1 MALARLLDLLTSLVA
16 AEDHAAV
23 DELRTRL
30 AQRRFRVLVVGEAKR
45 GKSTLVNALLGRPLL
60 PVGVTPVTAVATEIR
75 GGSPTRLEVR
85 YRDGRN
91 CREPVEALADL
102 VTEHGNPD
110 NQRGVER
117 ITAYVDAPLLSG
129 EVELVDTPGTGSV
142 FAHNTAEATATLDT
156 MDAAVLL
163 LSADPPI
170 SDSEREL
177 LAAARDRS
185 VSLFVV
191 LNKVDRLDPSERAES
206 LRFTTDVTTRAL
218 GAPVPVYPLSSSR
231 ALAARQDCDEAGLA
245 ASGLTD
251 FETALAGY
259 LTTGRRRDLPRSLA
273 GHAHRLAAR
282 TRDEAALT
290 LRAAEMTAGDA
301 AAQVA
306 RFRRHLDG
314 LDERRRDA
322 MDVINAT
329 AARLLADLN
338 DATRW
343 ETPGLTAQVHAAVT
357 AHLDGP
363 LASVDAAT
371 IERDGRTYT
380 VKQTRHAVD
389 AWRAQRAKVLDDGL
403 AALDRRLTEGIS
415 REVDDVRR
423 AACQLLD
430 LQLAVP
436 TTAGSL
442 LSDTGADYDFA
453 PPVDEIDELAGPVR
467 RRLPGALG
475 RRAARHHLYDQLDQL
490 VPKQVGRTR
499 AAFQQALATASRELT
514 RQMER
519 RYTEALSGL
528 VRAMDAATDLA
539 TATAA
544 EAAARRAEVAARIDA
559 LDAVTTELAAQAA
572 AAASAGTED
581 R

>member
-259 LTTGRRRDLPRSLA
+259 LTTGRRVS
-273 GHAHRLAAR
+273 
-282 TRDEAALT
+282 
-290 LRAAEMTAGDA
+290 
-301 AAQVA
+301 VA
-306 RFRRHLDG
+306 
-314 LDERRRDA
+314 
-322 MDVINAT
+322 N
-329 AARLLADLN
+329 
-338 DATRW
+338 
-343 ETPGLTAQVHAAVT
+343 
-357 AHLDGP
+357 
-363 LASVDAAT
+363 
-371 IERDGRTYT
+371 
-380 VKQTRHAVD
+380 
-389 AWRAQRAKVLDDGL
+389 
-403 AALDRRLTEGIS
+403 
-415 REVDDVRR
+415 
-423 AACQLLD
+423 
-430 LQLAVP
+430 
-436 TTAGSL
+436 
-442 LSDTGADYDFA
+442 
-453 PPVDEIDELAGPVR
+453 
-467 RRLPGALG
+467 PGAG
-475 RRAARHHLYDQLDQL
+475 R
-490 VPKQVGRTR
+490 
-499 AAFQQALATASRELT
+499 
-514 RQMER
+514 
-519 RYTEALSGL
+519 
-528 VRAMDAATDLA
+528 
-539 TATAA
+539 
-544 EAAARRAEVAARIDA
+544 
-559 LDAVTTELAAQAA
+559 
-572 AAASAGTED
+572 
-581 R
+581 